1 MLQVTPQLVGR
12 VYKEVRLL
20 CSRDIIETPF
30 YPFGGPNQ
38 VCKCDESKFQHK
50 RKVHAFKFYNG
61 NLYFISTSS
70 IVPLNSSYC
79 MKRCRCFSNFLIEVD
94 TVEPL
99 YNYPLFSGNPLF
111 NRPRLKVPKYFSVI
125 LYFPPV
131 YALFRGRGNPGRL
144 RQPLND

>member
-1 MLQVTPQLVGR
+1 MYACFALETLSRRHSIRLAVRIKSASVMKASFSTNERYTLSSFIMTIYISFRSSLV
-12 VYKEVRLL
+12 YCSIKFFLL
-20 CSRDIIETPF
+20 HETM
-30 YPFGGPNQ
+30 
-38 VCKCDESKFQHK
+38 S
-50 RKVHAFKFYNG
+50 
-61 NLYFISTSS
+61 L
-70 IVPLNSSYC
+70 
-79 MKRCRCFSNFLIEVD
+79 FSNFLIEVD

-144 RQPLND
+144 RQPLDG